1 MECYL
6 DNSATTAVDAE
17 VASLMGELMTNGY
30 GNPSSLHGIGFEAE
44 KKLDGA
50 RQDLAKILKCRES
63 ELIFTSGG
71 TESNNQAI
79 TGSFLA
85 NTRRAKH
92 IITTAIEHPSV
103 LETVRFLEGQGCRVD
118 LLGVDRNGRID
129 LGELKSLLRPD
140 TLLVSIMHV
149 NNETGAVQPIAEAG
163 KMIKE
168 ISEGCIFHV
177 DDVQGFGKLKLIPK
191 EAGVDLLSVSGHKLY
206 GPKGSGFLYART
218 GVRLSPLLYGGG
230 QQKGMRPGTENV
242 PGAAGLALAAKKLY
256 QSLDENLE
264 KLQRLK
270 EVLLDGIEGTEG
282 ISLNGGDAPYIISL
296 TVQDV
301 RSEVLLHALEQNGIF
316 VSSGSA
322 CSSHKKNSVSHTLT
336 AMGLSEKEAAST
348 IRISTGI
355 KNTEEEMEYT
365 AQVIK
370 KEVKNLR
377 RFVRR

>member
-118 LLGVDRNGRID
+118 LLKVDRNGRID
-129 LGELKSLLRPD
+129 LDELKSLLRPD

-168 ISEGCIFHV
+168 NSEGCIFHV